1 MRSCY
6 VSVHQSKSERAHV
19 LYVFTSQSL
28 NERVDADPTSSA
40 AAAPKLAELKKIPMS
55 LADDDVKPVLGVDI
69 TAQHVSLL
77 FLTAAVAL
85 SHVTGDIS
93 VTNNMIDK
101 T

>member
-19 LYVFTSQSL
+19 LYVFASRSL
-28 NERVDADPTSSA
+28 NERVDADPTSSAAA

-69 TAQHVSLL
+69 TAQHVSLV
-77 FLTAAVAL
+77 FLSTAVLRSVAC
-85 SHVTGDIS
+85 HRRYQCH
-93 VTNNMIDK
+93 K
-101 T
+101 